1 MCVKIQYNVWAI
13 TVAGALRPELSL
25 RHQSTWFLY
34 HLHKDFLNTPFLSTQ
49 WQFESANSFL
59 HYITTLYRGCR
70 FCMHD
75 SSQDKHTNMRRAS
88 SAEPLSLLFSTADA
102 NRDSCFSS
110 PEWHCGSCFFSF
122 LADKFCKA
130 NNNILPL
137 DQLIANKYLNSH
149 VVTPACIYLQN
160 KQVFYVKT
168 I

>member
-1 MCVKIQYNVWAI
+1 MHLQ
-13 TVAGALRPELSL
+13 
-25 RHQSTWFLY
+25 QS
-34 HLHKDFLNTPFLSTQ
+34 PFLCYFQLQMPT
-49 WQFESANSFL
+49 EIHVLVA
-59 HYITTLYRGCR
+59 
-70 FCMHD
+70 
-75 SSQDKHTNMRRAS
+75 
-88 SAEPLSLLFSTADA
+88 LSGIV
-102 NRDSCFSS
+102 
-110 PEWHCGSCFFSF
+110 EVVFFSF